1 VIHEGPARENGQDA
15 PSPPAE
21 EAPSA

>member
-1 VIHEGPARENGQDA
+1 VKHKEAPENGQPA

>member
-1 VIHEGPARENGQDA
+1 VIHEAPAENGQSA